1 MMLSGLLGMVGSIQV
16 MAVGN
21 LRMMPSLLVRS
32 LFMLSCGFLV
42 MLGRMFVMF
51 SRLLQPPSYDARLLH
66 DSALI
71 EPLKE
76 IVNCR
81 TSWSSFF
88 YAMH

>member
-16 MAVGN
+16 MTVGN

-51 SRLLQPPSYDARLLH
+51 SRLLMMLG
-66 DSALI
+66 
-71 EPLKE
+71 
-76 IVNCR
+76 
-81 TSWSSFF
+81 SF
-88 YAMH
+88 MTRH